1 MATDTE
7 ESVQLELIRS
17 SALFNADWYL
27 RRHRDV
33 AEAGMDPA
41 RHYLR
46 HGGFENRDPGPEFAS
61 HFYLTTYPDVAQAGI
76 NPLVHYLLIGHR
88 EGRAYA
94 HYYQARL
101 AADDRE
107 RAPSSEAIQ
116 AHMVAMER
124 KPLLSVLV
132 PVHNTNPA
140 HLRQMIASVTTQS
153 WPYWELCLAD
163 DASTDSQIGDI
174 LRAAAAAEPR
184 IRVTFR
190 QENGHI
196 SAATNS
202 ALELATGEFACL
214 LDHDDLLH
222 EHALYEVAAEL
233 LAHPEA
239 DLIYTDSDLIDE
251 DGRRFSPYFKTDWD
265 PDLMLGHN
273 MISHFGCYRRSLLVA
288 LGGLRLGYEG
298 SQDYDLALRVAD
310 ASSPQ
315 RIRHIP
321 AVLYHWRQVT
331 GASSFS
337 QKWLDQCVASARR
350 AIADHLARREVTA
363 ELQPVPCMMNFTR
376 VVHSLPAEMPRLSIG
391 LIAKGTS
398 SDLLACASQLLFR
411 AEPAPSEVLVVYP
424 SGTTQAAQ
432 TVLAMLA
439 QDRRVR
445 LISVEDPPDMATLR
459 NRAVLEATGEVMVM
473 LDGDLIPQDPSWLR
487 EMVSQA
493 LRPGVGLVGC
503 RIFEEEGAN
512 IGLVLN
518 AQSDLIPIEALDQ
531 GGHGVKALLRTIS
544 AVPSACMAF
553 RRAPFLA
560 AGSLQAG
567 IAARDAAIGLAQR
580 MHGMGLRHIHSPFAK
595 LHRAS
600 PAPQVT
606 PDWQTVTADPQP
618 AEPPESHGEDPHY
631 NPNLALD
638 GWFDHA
644 ATPSRRVKPWE
655 ARRRPDPAIR
665 LAQVTRASWLI
676 GHLPKG
682 SRLLEIG
689 ASYSPLAPRSEG
701 WNTTIIDHAS
711 QADLVEKYRRDP
723 TVSTERI
730 EAVDFVWTQGQISD
744 AVDPALHGSFDALV
758 ASHVIEHVPDFVG
771 FLAGAATL
779 LRQSGTV
786 ILAVPDKRFCFDY
799 FRPLTNTAH
808 VLEAHH
814 LRRSRHPARTAYE
827 QYAYCI
833 NNDGIGAW
841 GQDRLKALSFT
852 NDVEFAYKMFR
863 EINEAPASDYLD
875 LHVWQFSPSSFE
887 LMILELARIGLLD
900 WQIERISPVGGC
912 EFYVWLRRGGMA
924 EMQAM
929 PQADF
934 NARRMALLQAMIQ
947 DLAFQASFA
956 A

>member
-7 ESVQLELIRS
+7 HLALIRS
-17 SALFNADWYL
+17 SALFDAEWYL

-33 AEAGMDPA
+33 AESGMDPA
-41 RHYLR
+41 LHYLR
-46 HGGFENRDPGPEFAS
+46 HGGFENRDPGPKFAS
-61 HFYLTTYPDVAQAGI
+61 HFYLTIHPDVAQAGM
-76 NPLVHYLLIGHR
+76 NPLLHYLMIGQL
-88 EGRAYA
+88 EGRAHA
-94 HYYQARL
+94 PYYQARL
-101 AADDRE
+101 AAEDGN
-107 RAPSSEAIQ
+107 RAASIEAIQ
-116 AHMVAMER
+116 AHILAMAR
-124 KPLLSVLV
+124 RPLLSVLV

-140 HLRQMIASVTTQS
+140 HLRQMIASVTAQS
-153 WPYWELCLAD
+153 WPYWELCIAD
-163 DASTDSQIGDI
+163 DASTDHQIAEI
-174 LRAAAAAEPR
+174 LRLAAAAEPR
-184 IRVTFR
+184 IKLIFR
-190 QENGHI
+190 RENGHI

-202 ALELATGEFACL
+202 ALHLATGEFACL

-233 LAHPEA
+233 EAHPDA

-251 DGRRFSPYFKTDWD
+251 EGRRFAPYFKTDWD

-273 MISHFGCYRRSLLVA
+273 MISHFGCYRRSLLLA

-298 SQDYDLALRVAD
+298 SQDYDMALRVAD
-310 ASSPQ
+310 ASSPE

-321 AVLYHWRQVT
+321 AVLYHWRQVSA
-331 GASSFS
+331 ASSFS
-337 QKWLDQCVASARR
+337 QKWLDQCVTSARR

-363 ELQPVPCMMNFTR
+363 ALQPVPCMTNFTR
-376 VVHSLPAEMPRLSIG
+376 VAHALPEDLPRLSIG
-391 LIAKGTS
+391 LIAKGIS

-411 AEPAPSEVLVVYP
+411 AEPAPGELLVVYP
-424 SGTTQAAQ
+424 ADTTEAAQ

-439 QDRRVR
+439 QDKRVR
-445 LISVEDPPDMATLR
+445 LIGVEDPPDMATLR
-459 NRAVLEATGEVMVM
+459 NRAVLEATGEVMVL

-493 LRPGVGLVGC
+493 LRPGIGLVGC
-503 RIFEEEGAN
+503 RIIEEKGAS

-531 GGHGVKALLRTIS
+531 GGHGVKALVRTIS

-560 AGSLQAG
+560 AGALQAG

-580 MHGMGLRHIHSPFAK
+580 MHGMGLRHIHTPFAQ

-600 PAPQVT
+600 LPPQAL
-606 PDWQTVTADPQP
+606 PDWQAATADPQP
-618 AEPPESHGEDPHY
+618 AQPPESHGEDPYY

-638 GWFDHA
+638 GRFDHA
-644 ATPSRRVKPWE
+644 AMPSRRVAPWE
-655 ARRRPDPAIR
+655 GRSRPDPAIR
-665 LAQVTRASWLI
+665 LGQVTRASWLI

-689 ASYSPLAPRSEG
+689 PSYNPLAPRSEG

-723 TVSTERI
+723 SVSTERI
-730 EAVDFVWTQGQISD
+730 EAVDFVWTQGRISD
-744 AVDPALHGSFDALV
+744 AVDPSLHGSFDALV

-779 LRQSGTV
+779 LRQSGSV

-814 LRRSRHPARTAYE
+814 QRRARHPARTAFE
-827 QYAYCI
+827 QYAYSI
-833 NNDGIGAW
+833 NNNGVGAW
-841 GQDRLKALSFT
+841 GQDRLNALSFT
-852 NDVEFAYKMFR
+852 NDVQFAYQMFR
-863 EINEAPASDYLD
+863 EINEAPESDYLD
-875 LHVWQFSPSSFE
+875 LHVWQFTPSSFE
-887 LMILELARIGLLD
+887 LMILELAQIGLLD
-900 WQIERISPVGGC
+900 WQIERITPVGGC

-924 EMQAM
+924 EIRAM
-929 PQADF
+929 PQTAF